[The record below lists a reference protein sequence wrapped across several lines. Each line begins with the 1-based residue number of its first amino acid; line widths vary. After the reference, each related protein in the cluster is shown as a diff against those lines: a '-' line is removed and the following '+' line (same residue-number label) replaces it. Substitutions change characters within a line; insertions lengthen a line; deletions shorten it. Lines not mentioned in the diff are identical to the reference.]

1 VEGKLISSQ
10 DEQWLDHN
18 ANLMNEQWILK
29 ALKNASDYKWG
40 FARLDN
46 KQWGTVRKLQ
56 EAAGN
61 LSRIV
66 GKNQKHASIFS

>member
-1 VEGKLISSQ
+1 VERKLISSQ

-18 ANLMNEQWILK
+18 ANLVNEQWIPK
-29 ALKNASDYKWG
+29 ALENASDYKRG
-40 FARLDN
+40 FARLDD

-56 EAAGN
+56 EATDN